1 MNILVV
7 LSVLFAILIFVLFSI
22 LSQINKRK
30 KLKSNGRKTI
40 ANIKRREER
49 STILSGPYIISNML
63 LKAIFKPKNDIWLI
77 EYNFIVINRSYRKQ
91 IELFKKTCPIDF
103 KQDPETIEIIYDPEN
118 PDINMPSFLLE
129 NKN

>member
-77 EYNFIVINRSYRKQ
+77 E
-91 IELFKKTCPIDF
+91 FKYSEF
-103 KQDPETIEIIYDPEN
+103 
-118 PDINMPSFLLE
+118 F
-129 NKN
+129 